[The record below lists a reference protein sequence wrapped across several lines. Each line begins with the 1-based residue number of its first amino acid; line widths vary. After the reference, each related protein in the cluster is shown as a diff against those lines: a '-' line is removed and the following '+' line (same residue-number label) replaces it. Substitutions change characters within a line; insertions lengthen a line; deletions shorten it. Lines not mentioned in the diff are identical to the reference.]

1 MTRYL
6 VLQVLGNSDV
16 RQLGAQAKEKGSDV
30 LQELRAYDQRSLQ
43 EAIQILKEDIE
54 YGNTQI
60 DFPLI
65 ERLHK
70 HLSNE
75 DTAEI
80 YWMIILTDQVKWMKE
95 NESRIGTEGWR
106 NMVTSDGCWWRSFLE
121 DWFNQNKYLYSL
133 IDLSVDPKFQNG
145 VADWDGMAKTI
156 APLLKDWVEFKGE
169 RIDLKG
175 QNYRA
180 DKILIQHSSGT
191 PALSSALYL
200 WGIEQKLTGQPVE
213 FAYLSVDEGQNQE
226 KVSIHQGSHWQWRL
240 KKPQVIKL
248 LEMQDFS
255 GAIQLLGSD
264 CPDQKTLK
272 DLQDLDRRSA
282 FNLRNMKL
290 LPEKDGLERIAI
302 ALWTERVLRRGGQWA
317 NWCLRVAGAMELALF
332 YLVEQRGE
340 KFKWKQEELKVIL
353 DHHLNYPPELGFRLG
368 IEKVV
373 TELLI
378 NGESR
383 YKPDATPYEIK
394 PIQDDRWQDFSDF
407 YRSPTKGWKLDE
419 KIRNG
424 FLHIRNMLYHSLAG
438 DRLDQLLDQQTE
450 RLGSVNHPDHPAHQ
464 AVGYLL
470 YLLELGNL
478 KTEVMARRD
487 ALQKQEREVL
497 TRLENLH

>member
-16 RQLGAQAKEKGSDV
+16 RQLGAQAKERGSDV
-30 LQELRAYDQRSLQ
+30 LRDLGAFDQRSLQ
-43 EAIQILKEDIE
+43 EAIQILREDVEAGI
-54 YGNTQI
+54 TQI

-80 YWMIILTDQVKWMKE
+80 YWMIILTDQVEWMNQ
-95 NESRIGTEGWR
+95 NEFRLGTEGWR
-106 NMVTSDGCWWRSFLE
+106 NIVTSDGCWWRSFLE
-121 DWFNQNKYLYSL
+121 DWFNHHNYSYSL
-133 IDLSVDPKFQNG
+133 IDFSVNPVLENG

-156 APLLKDWVEFKGE
+156 APLLNKSIEFKGE
-169 RIDLKG
+169 QINLKG
-175 QNYRA
+175 QNYQA
-180 DKILIQHSSGT
+180 DQILIQHSSGT

-200 WGIEQKLTGQPVE
+200 WGIEQKLAGQPVK

-240 KKPQVIKL
+240 KKPQVMKL
-248 LEMQDFS
+248 LEIQDFS
-255 GAIQLLGSD
+255 GAIKLLGAD
-264 CPDQKTLK
+264 YPDEKTLK
-272 DLQDLDRRSA
+272 DLQDLDKRSA
-282 FNLRNMKL
+282 FNLRNMQI
-290 LPEKDGLERIAI
+290 LPEQDGLERIAI
-302 ALWTERVLRRGGQWA
+302 ALWTERILRQGGQWA

-332 YLVEQRGE
+332 YLVEQRGQE
-340 KFKWKQEELKVIL
+340 FKWKQEELKVIL
-353 DHHLNYPPELGFRLG
+353 DHHLNSPRHLGFRLG

-373 TELLI
+373 TELLKK
-378 NGESR
+378 GQFDSYTVE
-383 YKPDATPYEIK
+383 K
-394 PIQDDRWQDFSDF
+394 IQDDRWQEFCDF

-419 KIRNG
+419 RIRNG

-450 RLGSVNHPDHPAHQ
+450 KLGGADHPDHPAHK

-470 YLLELGNL
+470 YLLKLGNL
-478 KTEVMARRD
+478 KTAVMARRD
-487 ALQKQEREVL
+487 ALQRQEREIL